1 MTYSFDVAKFVSPFL
16 NLPKWEEVTYCYGEK
31 TTWNEFVKV
40 AEEVTGMNPA
50 HVLLC
55 LLDNVP
61 NKSVA
66 LGSPFEVTYDP
77 IEKLVKGEITELPPH
92 AKELAASPF
101 PETIARMLLSILGLW
116 AATGYFNVPVEQSL
130 NQKFPDIKPV
140 TVREMLRLGQ
150 GSK

>member
-1 MTYSFDVAKFVSPFL
+1 
-16 NLPKWEEVTYCYGEK
+16 
-31 TTWNEFVKV
+31 
-40 AEEVTGMNPA
+40 MNPA

-150 GSK
+150 GFK